1 MTEIIKYLKEINPA
15 SWLKAL
21 LYGVLIAFTYQT
33 ALRQMIFSD
42 WAREDYSHCYLIPFV
57 VLYLIWEKREVLAA
71 MPASPSWKGLLPLI
85 FGLFLYWLGEL
96 GGEFFTLYISLW
108 FVVVGLLWLHLGGK
122 KIKEISF
129 ALFMLLT
136 MFPFPSF
143 INNKILLKLKIISSQ
158 LGVMILQL
166 YGMSAYREGNIID
179 LGFTQLQVVDACS
192 GLRYVIPL
200 VVLSLL
206 LAYWFRGAFWKK
218 ALLVISS
225 LPLAIVVNSFRI
237 AATGVLYS
245 FWGAEVAEGFFH
257 GFSGWLIFMFTL
269 PVLLLEMW
277 ILRKIGDKG
286 KGGWIPA
293 CAGMTK
299 VGAGMTK
306 VGAGMTEVGAGM
318 TEVGAGM
325 TEVGAGMTDVGA
337 GMTEENAGMT
347 EGSVAAA
354 ASPTWQ
360 AALLQPVF
368 ITAVL
373 LISATLVIARSVDF
387 REKVPIKKPF
397 NEFPLSL
404 GEWQGTRQAME
415 QQFVEALHFSEYI
428 MVNYRNPL
436 GQEIDFYVAYYA
448 SQRKGETTHS
458 PETCLP
464 GSGWTFEQ
472 SGMALIPVGKDRPIE
487 VNRAFMEKSGSRQ
500 LLYFWFPQRGRILT
514 SLPQV
519 KLYSFWDALVRH
531 RTDGALVRII
541 TPIYSTEQVKDAEAR
556 LQGITQKIVP
566 VLEGFLP
573 E

>member
-1 MTEIIKYLKEINPA
+1 MTEIIKYLKEIKPA

-21 LYGVLIAFTYQT
+21 LYGILIAFTYQA
-33 ALRQMIFSD
+33 ALQQMIFSD

-57 VLYLIWEKREVLAA
+57 VMYLIWEKREELASL
-71 MPASPSWKGLLPLI
+71 PTSSSWYGLIPLI

-108 FVVVGLLWLHLGGK
+108 FVVVGLLWLHHGGK
-122 KIKEISF
+122 KIRSIGF

-158 LGVMILQL
+158 LGVVILQL

-218 ALLVISS
+218 ALLVFSS

-269 PVLLLEMW
+269 PVLLGEMW
-277 ILRKIGDKG
+277 VLRKIGDKD

-293 CAGMTK
+293 AAGMTGRN
-299 VGAGMTK
+299 VSAP
-306 VGAGMTEVGAGM
+306 A
-318 TEVGAGM
+318 
-325 TEVGAGMTDVGA
+325 
-337 GMTEENAGMT
+337 
-347 EGSVAAA
+347 
-354 ASPTWQ
+354 PTW
-360 AALLQPVF
+360 LISIRQPVF
-368 ITAVL
+368 IIAIL
-373 LISATLVIARSVDF
+373 LMVATLGIARSIDF

-397 NEFPLSL
+397 SEFPLSMA
-404 GEWQGTRQAME
+404 EWQGTRQTME
-415 QQFVEALHFSEYI
+415 QQFVEALHFTEYI

-464 GSGWTFEQ
+464 GSGWNFEQ
-472 SGMALIPVGKDRPIE
+472 SGMALIPVGKDRPMA

-514 SLPQV
+514 NLPQV

-541 TPIYSTEQVKDAEAR
+541 TPIYNTEPVAQAETR
-556 LQGITQKIVP
+556 LQGFTQKIAP
-566 VLEGFLP
+566 VLERFLP